1 MSIHIRKKIQNDVE
15 YLFTEVRGEAVRLV
29 CGLRITIWIAV
40 TRLNTPKNI
49 RTWYFL
55 DLYCTYYFLRLV
67 TRIFGTVSV
76 LFSFNFIFLKFLYLK
91 YITY

>member
-15 YLFTEVRGEAVRLV
+15 FVRRQIFKYLFTEVRDEAVRLV

-67 TRIFGTVSV
+67 TRIFGAVSV
-76 LFSFNFIFLKFLYLK
+76 LFSFNFIF
-91 YITY
+91 